1 MGRRGGQVS
10 EARGAINVGV
20 VGYGYSGRSFH
31 AYLVGLAEGLR
42 LYAISTRDPARQ
54 EAARREHPEARI
66 YATLDDL
73 LADPAVDL
81 VVLATPHDTH
91 RDLAIRAMDAGKHVV
106 TDKIMAM
113 NAAQAAE
120 MIEASQR
127 NGVLLSVFHNRRW
140 DWDYLTVK
148 KVLTEGWLGEPY
160 LFQTA
165 IMRYR
170 SPGGWRAS
178 LAHRGGILFA
188 WPAPQVDQALQLV
201 PAPVRAV
208 YCQTLSRAHWDSD
221 IESYARLSLRFA
233 SDVTYEVEV
242 GNLAAAPKPRWYVL
256 GDGGALVKYG
266 LDPQEAYLREGRIEA
281 AEEDP
286 ANRARV
292 TTHVHGKEESWTVES
307 VRGSWTAYYR
317 NIADALLRGAE
328 LAVRPEQG
336 YEAMRVY
343 DAAMRSARTG
353 EVVRL
358 S

>member
-1 MGRRGGQVS
+1 MG
-10 EARGAINVGV
+10 ARGAVNVGV

-54 EAARREHPEARI
+54 KAAQREHPEARL
-66 YATLDDL
+66 YPTLAEL
-73 LADPAVDL
+73 LADPAVEL

-91 RDLAIRAMDAGKHVV
+91 HDLAIQAMEAGKHVI

-113 NAAQAAE
+113 NAGQAAE

-140 DWDYLTVK
+140 DWDYLTVRQAIA
-148 KVLTEGWLGEPY
+148 EGWLGEPY

-170 SPGGWRAS
+170 GPGGWRAS
-178 LAHRGGILFA
+178 MARSGGILFD
-188 WPAPQVDQALQLV
+188 WPAHLVDQALQLV
-201 PAPVRAV
+201 AAPVRVV
-208 YCQTLSRAHWDSD
+208 YCQTLSRAHWESD
-221 IESYARLSLRFA
+221 IENYARLSLRFA
-233 SDVTYEVEV
+233 NDVIYEVEV
-242 GNLAAAPKPRWYVL
+242 GNLAAAPKPHWYVL

-266 LDPQEAYLREGRIEA
+266 LDPQEAYMREGRIEA

-286 ANRARV
+286 ADRARI
-292 TTHVHGKEESWTVES
+292 TTYVRGREETWTMES
-307 VRGSWTAYYR
+307 VRGSWTAYYQ
-317 NIADALLRGAE
+317 NIADVLNHGDE
-328 LAVRPEQG
+328 LAVKPEQV
-336 YEAMRVY
+336 YQAMRVY